1 MTFFPDE
8 RANELRELFFESAEE
23 ILQVMN
29 EAGLALEEH
38 PEDKESLRS
47 VRRAVHTLK
56 GDSAACGYREL
67 SELAHD
73 LEDVLTPELVK
84 EHAGLIPE
92 VVLTAADTFH
102 EMLAA
107 YRNHLQ
113 PPAGAALREHIQKLL
128 HRAPTAPARKA
139 SRTEVKF
146 DWTEYERLLIAEG
159 FRRGEVVYQ
168 VALHLASE
176 GILPA
181 AAYELVKKALDGCGK
196 VIALRP
202 ETSELLANGGLIE
215 AAVSTT
221 KSAEWIEQRCSVPTV
236 VAQIAVS
243 RVPLIQTAPRD
254 VLDVLIESEAAAVS
268 AVVSGSDEAGRGFDE
283 HPEHDEAGD
292 EHHGGASVHSAAYMA
307 PENTLRVDATR
318 IDTVMNLVGELII
331 GKSMLQRVVTEFDR
345 RFPKDPLR
353 GKFSDALAFQSRI
366 LNELQKSVMKIRMVP
381 VEQLFRRFPRIV
393 RDVAKQRNKTITV
406 SIAGQNTD
414 LDKSILDALAE
425 PLAHLIRNAAD
436 HGVESAEERAAAG
449 KPANGTITL
458 DAYHEGDQVVIEV
471 EDDGR
476 GIDRDKVL
484 RRAIAAGIV
493 KTDDASRLNEEEIHH
508 LLFTPGFSTADQI
521 TEISGRGVGL
531 DVVKSALDAL
541 KGTIQIDSVLGKGTT
556 FRLMVP
562 LTLASIQALLF
573 HVGGRLYAVPI
584 ASVIEI
590 TRINESDVHRVEDH
604 EVFQLRKQVMT
615 LIRVERLESELP
627 MRAAASESAAD
638 GKGRL
643 FVVVI
648 GAGSRRFGLAVD
660 SLAGEEELVIKALE
674 DQLITS
680 PLVSG
685 ASILGDGTVVLILNI
700 AAVINHLS
708 RIPAMGA
715 TA

>member
-1 MTFFPDE
+1 MTFFHDE
-8 RANELRELFFESAEE
+8 RASELRELFFESSEE
-23 ILQVMN
+23 ILQAMN
-29 EAGLALEEH
+29 EAGLALEDH
-38 PEDKESLRS
+38 PTDQEALRS

-73 LEDVLTPELVK
+73 LEDVLTAELVK

-107 YRNHLQ
+107 YRNQMQ
-113 PPAGAALREHIQKLL
+113 PPSGAALREHIQRLL
-128 HRAPTAPARKA
+128 RRAPATSAHSKSAATGP
-139 SRTEVKF
+139 EVKF
-146 DWTEYERLLIAEG
+146 DWTEYERLLIAES
-159 FRRGEVVYQ
+159 FRRGELVFQ
-168 VALHLASE
+168 VALHLATE
-176 GILPA
+176 GVLPA
-181 AAYELVKKALDGCGK
+181 AAYELVKKALETCGK
-196 VIALRP
+196 ILVLRP
-202 ETSELLANGGLIE
+202 ESSATLVSGGLIE
-215 AAVSTT
+215 AAVASSKT
-221 KSAEWIEQRCSVPTV
+221 SEWIEKRCNVPSV

-243 RVPLIQTAPRD
+243 RVSLVPTAPRD
-254 VLDVLIESEAAAVS
+254 VLDILVESEAAAVS
-268 AVVSGSDEAGRGFDE
+268 ATVASGEAPADTDHEQETDHSSGFS
-283 HPEHDEAGD
+283 A
-292 EHHGGASVHSAAYMA
+292 HSTYAT

-331 GKSMLQRVVTEFDR
+331 GKSMLQRVVAEFDR
-345 RFPKDPLR
+345 KFPRDPMR

-393 RDVAKQRNKTITV
+393 RDVAKQRNKTISV
-406 SIAGQNTD
+406 EMAGQNTD

-436 HGVESAEERAAAG
+436 HGIESADERASNG
-449 KPANGTITL
+449 KPAHGAIKL

-471 EDDGR
+471 ADDGR
-476 GIDRDKVL
+476 GIDREKVL
-484 RRAIAAGIV
+484 RRAIDTGVVEA
-493 KTDDASRLNEEEIHH
+493 DDAVRLNEDEIHH
-508 LLFTPGFSTADQI
+508 LLFTPGFSTAEQV

-531 DVVKSALDAL
+531 DVVKSALDNL
-541 KGTIQIDSVLGKGTT
+541 KGTIEIESTLGKGTT

-573 HVGGRLYAVPI
+573 HVAGRLYAVPI
-584 ASVIEI
+584 ASVVEI
-590 TRINESDVHRVEDH
+590 TRISETDIHRVDDH

-615 LIRVERLESELP
+615 LVRIERLESNLNATP
-627 MRAAASESAAD
+627 KSSTRV
-638 GKGRL
+638 

-648 GAGSRRFGLAVD
+648 AAGSRRFGIAVD
-660 SLAGEEELVIKALE
+660 SLLGEEELVIKALE

-700 AAVINHLS
+700 AAVVKHLA
-708 RIPAMGA
+708 RMPALGA